1 MDASS
6 PPYRR
11 FSRHGPAPS
20 SDSELP
26 SYTRRAVRQVDVPRP
41 ATEHLFQVSNGKGKP
56 WITLKVY
63 SSAKSAK
70 SLPTFFEKETIN
82 GLLEVDAEKGDS
94 IQAITATVCVFFF
107 PSKINSFLIFFFRWP
122 VASSPALI
130 QTSALPSWATR
141 NPYGPNILT
150 FPAFRPLLML
160 I

>member
-6 PPYRR
+6 PPSYRR
-11 FSRHGPAPS
+11 YSRHGPAPS

-26 SYTRRAVRQVDVPRP
+26 SYTRRTVPQVDVPRS
-41 ATEHLFQVSNGKGKP
+41 ATEHLFHVLNGKGKP

-63 SSAKSAK
+63 SSAKSSR

-94 IQAITATVCVFFF
+94 IQAITATVCAFF
-107 PSKINSFLIFFFRWP
+107 P
-122 VASSPALI
+122 V
-130 QTSALPSWATR
+130 QT
-141 NPYGPNILT
+141 T
-150 FPAFRPLLML
+150 F